1 MLKPVI
7 KPDRKDYHMKFSQND
22 ILTLMQGKAYRPL
35 LLTELMGVLS
45 VPKKRHEAFSETIE
59 KMLHDGLIVKI
70 RGDRYGL
77 PQKMNL
83 VTGVLQGHADGYGFV
98 ISSTEGEPDVF
109 IPRRSMMGAMHNDKV
124 VARIEAF
131 GRDGKKEGRI
141 IRVLERF
148 HKKIV
153 GRFERG
159 KNFGFI
165 IPTDKK
171 ICYDLF
177 ISPKNLRG
185 AKDGD
190 LVVAEITSYP
200 QNARNPEGEIVKILG
215 KATTPGIDTEVIIE
229 EYGLPAEFPPEILSE
244 AESLPDEVTEV
255 MLHGRSDLR
264 SLKTVTIDGERAKD
278 FDDAVSIEK
287 IADGKYTLWVHIAD
301 VSHYVAW
308 DSPLDK
314 EAYSRGTSVY
324 LPDRVIPMFPE
335 KLSNHICSLN
345 PKTDRLTLTVEMHF
359 DRNGIRTG
367 YKIYESVINSNERMT
382 YTNVK
387 GILKDKDQELMAR
400 YESLVDSFILMN
412 ELCLNIRSKRMKRGS
427 IDFDLPEPEIILDLQ
442 SNTIDIVK
450 SERNIAHQII
460 EEFMIAANETIAQH
474 MSGKPIPSIYRVHEP
489 PDEDKISEFN
499 EFISEIGYSHKLIFE
514 NPKTFQKLLHK
525 LTGKPEEVLINKLL
539 LRTMKQARYSVDNI
553 GHFGLASQHYTHFT
567 SPIRRYPD
575 LIIHRLVKDTIKRSY
590 LKKDKKQQ
598 LDTILPEI
606 ARQTSVKE
614 RTAMD
619 AEREVI
625 EIKKLQYMQNRVGT
639 EYEGVISG
647 VTSFGFFVEL
657 KEILVEGLVRVT
669 SMYDDFYRFDDK
681 GHRLLGDRSQKIF
694 RLGDSVRVR
703 VEKVNMENRKIDFTL
718 V

>member
-7 KPDRKDYHMKFSQND
+7 KPDRKDYYMKFSQND

-35 LLTELMGVLS
+35 LLTELMTVLS
-45 VPKKRHEAFSETIE
+45 VPKKRHEAFSETLE

-159 KNFGFI
+159 RSFGFI

-177 ISPKNLRG
+177 IAPKNLRG

-200 QNARNPEGEIVKILG
+200 QNARNPEGDIVKILG

-229 EYGLPAEFPPEILSE
+229 EYGLPAEFSPEILSE

-345 PKTDRLTLTVEMHF
+345 PKTDRLTLTVEMLF

-367 YKIYESVINSNERMT
+367 YKIYESVINSDERMT

-387 GILKDKDQELMAR
+387 EILKDKNKELISR
-400 YESLVDSFILMN
+400 YESLVDTFILMN

-575 LIIHRLVKDTIKRSY
+575 LIIHRLVKDTIKRHY

>member
-1 MLKPVI
+1 
-7 KPDRKDYHMKFSQND
+7 MKFTQND
-22 ILTLMQGKAYRPL
+22 ILNLMQGKAYRPL

-45 VPKKRHEAFSETIE
+45 VPKKKHEAFAATVEE
-59 KMLHDGLIVKI
+59 MLNNGLIVKI

-98 ISSTEGEPDVF
+98 ISGAEGIPDVF

-124 VARIEAF
+124 VARIEAS
-131 GRDGKKEGRI
+131 GKDGKREGRI

-159 KNFGFI
+159 RNFGFI

-177 ISPKNLRG
+177 VAPKNIKG
-185 AKDGD
+185 ARDGD

-200 QNARNPEGEIVKILG
+200 QKARNPEGDIIKILG
-215 KATTPGIDTEVIIE
+215 NASTPGIDTEIIIE
-229 EYGLPAEFPPEILSE
+229 EYGLPAAFSPDILSE
-244 AESLPDEVTEV
+244 AESLPDEVTDE

-264 SLKTVTIDGERAKD
+264 GLMTVTIDGERAKD

-287 IADGKYTLWVHIAD
+287 NGDGKFILWVHIAD
-301 VSHYVAW
+301 VSHYVPW
-308 DSPLDK
+308 DSPLDV

-345 PKTDRLTLTVEMHF
+345 PKSDRLTLTVEMHF
-359 DRNGIRTG
+359 DRNGLRTG

-382 YTNVK
+382 YTKVK
-387 GILKDKDQELMAR
+387 KILQDNDQELTAR
-400 YESLVDSFILMN
+400 YASLVDSFILMK

-442 SNTIDIVK
+442 SNTIDIVT

-474 MSGKPIPSIYRVHEP
+474 MSGKPVPSMYRVHEP
-489 PDEDKISEFN
+489 PDEDKISDFN

-525 LTGKPEEVLINKLL
+525 LAGKPEEVLINKLL
-539 LRTMKQARYSVDNI
+539 LRTMKQARYSVENI

-575 LIIHRLVKDTIKRSY
+575 LIIHRLVKETIKRRY
-590 LKKDKKQQ
+590 LKKEKRQQ
-598 LDTILPEI
+598 LDTLLPEI
-606 ARQTSVKE
+606 ALQTSAKE
-614 RTAMD
+614 RIAMD

-625 EIKKLQYMQNRVGT
+625 EMKKLQYMQNRVGT
-639 EYEGVISG
+639 EHDGVISG
-647 VTSFGFFVEL
+647 VTAFGFFVEL
-657 KEILVEGLVRVT
+657 KDILVEGLVRVT

-681 GHRLLGDRSQKIF
+681 GHRLLGDRSKKIF

>member
-1 MLKPVI
+1 
-7 KPDRKDYHMKFSQND
+7 MKFTQND
-22 ILTLMQGKAYRPL
+22 ILNLMQGKAYRPL

-45 VPKKRHEAFSETIE
+45 VPKKKHEAFTATIE
-59 KMLHDGLIVKI
+59 DMLNNGLIVKI

-98 ISSTEGEPDVF
+98 ISGAEGIPDVF
-109 IPRRSMMGAMHNDKV
+109 IPRRSIMGAMHNDKV
-124 VARIEAF
+124 VARIEAS
-131 GRDGKKEGRI
+131 GKDGKREGRI

-159 KNFGFI
+159 RNFGFI

-177 ISPKNLRG
+177 VAPKNIKG
-185 AKDGD
+185 ARDGD

-200 QNARNPEGEIVKILG
+200 QKARNPEGDIIKILG
-215 KATTPGIDTEVIIE
+215 NVSTPGIDTEIIIE
-229 EYGLPAEFPPEILSE
+229 EYGLPAAFSPDILSE
-244 AESLPDEVTEV
+244 AESLPDEVTDE

-264 SLKTVTIDGERAKD
+264 GLMTVTIDGERAKD

-287 IADGKYTLWVHIAD
+287 NGDGKFILWVHIAD
-301 VSHYVAW
+301 VSHYVPW
-308 DSPLDK
+308 DSPLDV

-359 DRNGIRTG
+359 DRNGLRTG

-382 YTNVK
+382 YTKVK
-387 GILKDKDQELMAR
+387 KILQDNDQELTAR
-400 YESLVDSFILMN
+400 YVSLVDSFILMK

-442 SNTIDIVK
+442 SNTIDIVT

-474 MSGKPIPSIYRVHEP
+474 MSGKPVPSMYRVHEP

-525 LTGKPEEVLINKLL
+525 LAGKPEEVLINKLL
-539 LRTMKQARYSVDNI
+539 LRTMKQARYSVENI

-575 LIIHRLVKDTIKRSY
+575 LIIHRLVKETIKRRY
-590 LKKDKKQQ
+590 LKKEKRQQ
-598 LDTILPEI
+598 LDTLLPEI
-606 ARQTSVKE
+606 ALQTSAKE
-614 RTAMD
+614 RIAMD

-625 EIKKLQYMQNRVGT
+625 EMKKLQYMQNRVGT
-639 EYEGVISG
+639 EHDGVISG
-647 VTSFGFFVEL
+647 VTAFGFFVEL
-657 KEILVEGLVRVT
+657 KDILVEGLVRVT

-681 GHRLLGDRSQKIF
+681 GHRLLGDRSKKIF
-694 RLGDSVRVR
+694 RLGDSVRVC

>member
-1 MLKPVI
+1 
-7 KPDRKDYHMKFSQND
+7 MKFTRND
-22 ILTLMQGKAYRPL
+22 ILRLMQGRAYRPL
-35 LLTELMGVLS
+35 LLTELMAVLS
-45 VPKKRHEAFSETIE
+45 VPKKKQDTFYETLE
-59 KMLHDGLIVKI
+59 KMLGDGLIVRI

-77 PQKMNL
+77 PEKMNL

-98 ISSTEGEPDVF
+98 ISGTEGIQDVF

-124 VARIEAF
+124 VARIEAS
-131 GRDGKKEGRI
+131 GRDGKREGRI
-141 IRVLERF
+141 IRIIERF

-153 GRFERG
+153 GRFEKGR
-159 KNFGFI
+159 NFGFI
-165 IPTDKK
+165 IPTDRK

-177 ISPKNLRG
+177 IAPKYFHG

-190 LVVAEITSYP
+190 LVVAEITAYP
-200 QNARNPEGEIVKILG
+200 QKSRNPEGEIIKVLG

-229 EYGLPAEFPPEILSE
+229 EYGLPAVFSQEILSE
-244 AESLPDEVTEV
+244 AESLPDEVTNE
-255 MLHGRSDLR
+255 MMQGRRDLR
-264 SLKTVTIDGERAKD
+264 SLTTVTIDGERAKD

-287 IADGKYTLWVHIAD
+287 TAGGKYILWVHIAD
-301 VSHYVAW
+301 VSHYVPW
-308 DSPLDK
+308 DSPLDQ

-345 PKTDRLTLTVEMHF
+345 PKTDRLTMTVEMLF
-359 DRNGIRTG
+359 DHNGIRTD

-382 YTNVK
+382 YTNVSK
-387 GILKDKDQELMAR
+387 VLQDQDQEIISR
-400 YESLVDSFILMN
+400 YAGLVDTFLLMK
-412 ELCLNIRSKRMKRGS
+412 ELCLKIRSKRMKRGS

-450 SERNIAHQII
+450 SVRNIAHQII
-460 EEFMIAANETIAQH
+460 EEFMISANETIARH

-499 EFISEIGYSHKLIFE
+499 EFISEIGYSHKLIHQ

-525 LTGKPEEVLINKLL
+525 LTGRPEEALINQLL
-539 LRTMKQARYSVDNI
+539 LRTMKQARYAVENI

-575 LIIHRLVKDTIKRSY
+575 LIVHRLVKDTIKRRY
-590 LKKDKKQQ
+590 LKKDIRQQ
-598 LDTILPEI
+598 LDVILPEI
-606 ARQTSVKE
+606 ASQTSAKE
-614 RTAMD
+614 RMAMD
-619 AEREVI
+619 AERDVVEL
-625 EIKKLQYMQNRVGT
+625 KKLQYMQNKIGT
-639 EYEGVISG
+639 QYDGVISG

-657 KEILVEGLVRVT
+657 EDILVEGLVRVT
-669 SMYDDFYRFDDK
+669 SMYDDFYRLDEK
-681 GHRLLGDRSQKIF
+681 GHRLLGDRSRKIY

-703 VEKVNMENRKIDFTL
+703 LEKVNMENRKIDFTL